1 MRIHN
6 IIAFLLLGLVFT
18 FTSCERENIEEVI
31 DVTEEQEPK
40 VENNIVKRL
49 SVSTPDGLD
58 LGCLTVVFPFEM
70 VTINENIVE
79 VASIEDFE
87 ELIQDEDDYI
97 IDFVYPL
104 TIADEDGEQTEVA
117 DIDELG
123 EAFASCI
130 PDTGWGGNDFPA
142 FLIDAETSCF
152 EIVYPL
158 NLLDLDGNVVS
169 VASEVEFVDALAA
182 YELLFFDFPFNLT
195 SDSTGVVEVADSDE
209 LFQLLSSCDYVGT
222 PCDSITWGGDLGCYT
237 IAFPVSFEMLDG
249 TIETANNLDELNGL
263 FFGGQVANFAYPL
276 DLVDN
281 ETGELVTVNTDEELE
296 ALLNECFIVVGGEDG
311 IPGEL
316 LAAAAEGGCYEI
328 VYPLVGSTFD
338 GNEVTIENEEALNDY
353 ILNGGLM
360 IELPISLVV
369 DIDGTSTT
377 IVIETLEAFI
387 ELISNC

>member
-6 IIAFLLLGLVFT
+6 IIAFLLLALVFT
-18 FTSCERENIEEVI
+18 FTSCERDNIEEVI
-31 DVTEEQEPK
+31 DVTEEQAPK

-49 SVSTPDGLD
+49 SVNTPSGLD

-104 TIADEDGEQTEVA
+104 TIADEDGEQSEVA
-117 DIDELG
+117 DLDELG

-152 EIVYPL
+152 EAVYPL
-158 NLLDLDGNVVS
+158 NLLDLDGNSVT

-182 YELLFFDFPFNLT
+182 YELLFFDFPFSLS
-195 SDSTGVVEVADSDE
+195 SDSTGVVEVADSEE
-209 LFQLLSSCDYVGT
+209 LFELLASCDYIGT
-222 PCDSITWGGDLGCYT
+222 PCDSISWGGNFGCYT
-237 IAFPVSFEMLDG
+237 LTFPASFEMADG
-249 TIETANNLDELNGL
+249 SIEVANNIDEMNALL
-263 FFGGQVANFAYPL
+263 FGGEVVNFAYPL
-276 DLVDN
+276 NLVDN
-281 ETGELVTVNTDEELE
+281 ETGNVVTANNDEEL
-296 ALLNECFIVVGGEDG
+296 ADLLDDCGIVVGLDE

-316 LAAAAEGGCYEI
+316 LLAGIGDCYE
-328 VYPLVGSTFD
+328 VEYPLTGSTLD
-338 GNEVTIENEEALNDY
+338 GNVVTVQDDEALNDY
-353 ILNGGLM
+353 IQNGGV
-360 IELPISLVV
+360 IIDLPISLTV
-369 DIDGTSTT
+369 DIDGTATT
-377 IVIETLEAFI
+377 IVIETIEAFLEI
-387 ELISNC
+387 LSNC